1 MTHPSGQPFQLIT
14 TKIAVPPA
22 RTQIVR
28 RRRAF
33 ALLHEQLDL
42 RLNVVLAPAGYGKT
56 SLLVDFAHDCLG
68 RGIQLCWYSLDEQ
81 DSDPLVFL
89 RYLATS
95 LRRSFPQFGERTF
108 RLLDEARST
117 LVPDPSLAFSVLGTL
132 ISEID
137 EQIADFFVL
146 VLDDYHV
153 LPADSLVH
161 TLMGLFLT
169 YLPAAA
175 HVVVATRAL
184 PPLAVSKLVADG
196 QVGGLSPRDLALSA
210 AEARE
215 ILRLRAGLEVSDQEA
230 ADLVQQSGGWVLG
243 LLASVQDRLSPGS
256 AVRSLSAVSGA
267 AALYQA
273 LADDTLS
280 RLSATDQRILYAAA
294 LLETASA
301 EFIDAALGTTGAAA
315 LLGRLCDETPF
326 VMPLVE
332 RRDVYRLHQ
341 LFCEHVVRRIDAR
354 VPRWRLTIS
363 RALARAARAAGNDD
377 LAVRLLLGARDIPG
391 AIQVIRR
398 CIDEHLAA
406 GRYSLAGSWLDALPP
421 AAVEQDARLLLA
433 RARVVAFRGDR
444 FGALELAERA
454 AQRAAL
460 VERGLHTR
468 ARIFVSILLSGCG
481 RAGEGEAL
489 AQQLLAELSSRRQPR
504 ELADVYRALSMACY
518 AQDKLEPALTHMVQA
533 LRLYEQQGRLYDV
546 GGALNQIGACH
557 NQLGRPQ
564 EASIYYQRALAL
576 REQIGDL
583 AGVAT
588 SSNNVGLLAYQR
600 GEYEQAVS
608 AFERARDIARTL
620 GSVRTLAYAHANLA
634 DLYRTTGQVEQ
645 ALATYEQAAQAA
657 REAGERSLVV
667 YCDDGQVNTLML
679 AGRLDE
685 AARMLSR
692 ARQAAEEMGSARLLA
707 RVTTTEGALA
717 LHRGALH
724 LARDLLEQ
732 GRSRAEQVKDRRLEG
747 RALLLLAEVYHRLHM
762 DQQALAAL
770 DLLAR
775 LAATLGSRE
784 FIVAEGKRIIPLLR
798 YAVEQRPSETVF
810 LRSLDEIDAAAA
822 AAVRAELARRQQEEQ
837 RYPRLVCHLL
847 GKPEVY
853 VERRL
858 IGDDAFTV
866 DRARLLLLYLTLFP
880 AGRSRED
887 LQETLWPEADPGA
900 VASRFHVTLYHLR
913 KALFPD
919 IVLRRSG
926 WYRLNPAVDVSTDVR
941 SFLRHLEASRD
952 ERLSREQRLEELR
965 AAVELYRGPLLP
977 DLDSELIRER
987 RAELERRYLE
997 ALGRLA
1003 EAAYEDGDYRACLRY
1018 CRRMLD
1024 VDPHVEAA
1032 HYRIMRCLSQLGEGL
1047 AALAHY
1053 RHYVR
1058 ALRRE
1063 DPAASPS
1070 PFLMELYQ
1078 ELLRL
1083 ERQRSRGD
1091 AL

>member
-1 MTHPSGQPFQLIT
+1 M
-14 TKIAVPPA
+14 
-22 RTQIVR
+22 VR

-42 RLNVVLAPAGYGKT
+42 RLNVVLAPAGFGKT
-56 SLLVDFAHDCLG
+56 SLLVDFAHDCLA
-68 RGIQLCWYSLDEQ
+68 RGIPVCWYSLEEQ

-89 RYLATS
+89 HYFATS
-95 LRRSFPQFGERTF
+95 LRRRFPHFGARTF
-108 RLLDEARST
+108 RLLDEARSA

-132 ISEID
+132 ISELD

-146 VLDDYHV
+146 ILDDYHV

-161 TLMGLFLT
+161 TLMGLFLA
-169 YLPAAA
+169 YLPAGA
-175 HVVVATRAL
+175 HVVLATRTL

-215 ILRLRAGLEVSDQEA
+215 ILRIRAGLEVSDQEA
-230 ADLVQQSGGWVLG
+230 ADLVRQSGGWVLG
-243 LLASVQDRLSPGS
+243 LLASVRNRVATGH
-256 AVRSLSAVSGA
+256 AVQALCAVSGA

-273 LADDTLS
+273 LAEDTITL
-280 RLSATDQRILYAAA
+280 LAPADQRMLYAAA
-294 LLETASA
+294 LLEIAPA
-301 EFIDAALGTTGAAA
+301 GLIDAALGTSGAAA
-315 LLGRLCDETPF
+315 LLSRLCDETPF
-326 VMPLVE
+326 VMPLEE

-341 LFCEHVVRRIDAR
+341 LFCEHVVRCFDTRS
-354 VPRWRLTIS
+354 PRWRLTIS
-363 RALARAARAAGNDD
+363 RALARAARTGGNDD
-377 LAVRLLLGARDIPG
+377 LAVRLLLGARDISG
-391 AIQVIRR
+391 AVQIIRR
-398 CIDEHLAA
+398 GIEGHLAA
-406 GRYSLAGSWLDALPP
+406 GRFSLAASWLNALPQ

-433 RARVVAFRGDR
+433 RARVLAFRGDR

-454 AQRAAL
+454 VQRAKR
-460 VERGLHTR
+460 VERALLTR
-468 ARIFVSILLSGCG
+468 ARILVSILLSGCG
-481 RAGEGEAL
+481 RPRDGEELAL
-489 AQQLLAELSSRRQPR
+489 RLLEELHSRRQAR
-504 ELADVYRALSMACY
+504 DLADVYRALSMACY
-518 AQDKLEPALTHMVQA
+518 AQDKLEPALTYMERA
-533 LRLYEQQGRLYDV
+533 LPLYEREGRLHDV
-546 GGALNQIGACH
+546 GVALNQIGACH

-564 EASIYYQRALAL
+564 EASIFYQRALAL

-600 GEYEQAVS
+600 GDYEQAQS

-620 GSVRTLAYAHANLA
+620 GSVRTLAYAYANLA
-634 DLYRTTGQVEQ
+634 DLYRTTGQLDQ
-645 ALATYEQAAQAA
+645 ALAAYEQAAQAA
-657 REAGERSLVV
+657 REAGERPLVV
-667 YCDDGQVNTLML
+667 YCDDGQATTLQQ
-679 AGRLDE
+679 AGRLEE
-685 AARMLSR
+685 ASRLLAR
-692 ARQAAEEMGSARLLA
+692 ARQQAEELGSARLLA
-707 RVTTTEGALA
+707 RVTITEGALA
-717 LHRGALH
+717 FHRGALH

-732 GRSRAEQVKDRRLEG
+732 GRSRAEQAKDRRQEG
-747 RALLLLAEVYHRLHM
+747 RALLLLAEVYHRLHL
-762 DQQALAAL
+762 DQQALEAL
-770 DLLAR
+770 ELLAR
-775 LAATLGSRE
+775 LGATLGSRE

-798 YAVEQRPSETVF
+798 YAVEQRPAETIF
-810 LRSLDEIDAAAA
+810 LRALDEIDAAAA
-822 AAVRAELARRQQEEQ
+822 AAVRAELARQEQAGQ

-858 IGDDAFTV
+858 LDDDAFTV
-866 DRARLLLLYLTLFP
+866 DRARLLLLYLSLFP

-887 LQETLWPEADPGA
+887 LQETLWPEAEPGA

-919 IVLRRSG
+919 IVVRRSG
-926 WYRLNPAVDVSTDVR
+926 WYRLNPAVEVSTDVK

-1003 EAAYEDGDYRACLRY
+1003 EAAYDDGDYRACLRF
-1018 CRRMLD
+1018 CHRILE
-1024 VDPHVEAA
+1024 VDPHAEEAHA
-1032 HYRIMRCLSQLGEGL
+1032 RLMHCLSQLGENL

-1070 PFLMELYQ
+1070 AFLMDLYQ

-1083 ERQRSRGD
+1083 ERERSRGD

>member
-1 MTHPSGQPFQLIT
+1 MTQSPRQTFQPIT
-14 TKIAVPPA
+14 TKVAVPPA
-22 RTQIVR
+22 RTQIIR

-42 RLNVVLAPAGYGKT
+42 RLNVVLAPAGFGKT
-56 SLLVDFAHDCLG
+56 SLLVDFAHDCLA
-68 RGIQLCWYSLDEQ
+68 RGIPVCWYNLDEQ

-95 LRRSFPQFGERTF
+95 LRRRFPHFGERTF

-117 LVPDPSLAFSVLGTL
+117 LVPDPSLAFSALGTL
-132 ISEID
+132 ISELD

-161 TLMGLFLT
+161 TLMGLLLT

-175 HVVVATRAL
+175 HVILATRSL

-196 QVGGLSPRDLALSA
+196 QVGGISPRDLALNAS
-210 AEARE
+210 EARE

-243 LLASVQDRLSPGS
+243 LLASVRDRISINH
-256 AVRSLSAVSGA
+256 AVQALSAVSGA
-267 AALYQA
+267 TALYQA
-273 LADDTLS
+273 LADDTIT
-280 RLSATDQRILYAAA
+280 RLAPADQRILYSAA
-294 LLETASA
+294 LLEIAPA
-301 EFIDAALGTTGAAA
+301 GLIDAALGTGGAAI
-315 LLGRLCDETPF
+315 LLSRLCDETPF
-326 VMPLVE
+326 VMPLE
-332 RRDVYRLHQ
+332 EHRDVYRLHQ
-341 LFCEHVVRRIDAR
+341 LFCEHVLRRIDAR
-354 VPRWRLTIS
+354 SPRWRLTIS
-363 RALARAARAAGNDD
+363 RALARAARAGGNTD
-377 LAVRLLLGARDIPG
+377 LAVRLLLGAHDISG
-391 AIQVIRR
+391 AVQIIRR
-398 CIDEHLAA
+398 GIDDHLAA
-406 GRYSLAGSWLDALPP
+406 GRFGLAASWLDALPQ
-421 AAVEQDARLLLA
+421 AVVTQDARLLLA
-433 RARVVAFRGDR
+433 RARVLAFRGDR
-444 FGALELAERA
+444 YGALELAERA
-454 AQRAAL
+454 VQRA
-460 VERGLHTR
+460 EPGQRGLLIR

-481 RAGEGEAL
+481 RPGEGEEL
-489 AQQLLAELSSRRQPR
+489 AQRLLQELSSRRQPR
-504 ELADVYRALSMACY
+504 ELADVYRALSIAAY
-518 AQDKLEPALTHMVQA
+518 AQEDYAAAQQCMERALA
-533 LRLYEQQGRLYDV
+533 LYESQGRLHDAAA
-546 GGALNQIGACH
+546 ALNQIGVCCMLRDQHA
-557 NQLGRPQ
+557 
-564 EASIYYQRALAL
+564 EAYVHHRRALAL
-576 REQIGDL
+576 REQIRDL

-588 SSNNVGLLAYQR
+588 SCNNIGLLALRQ
-600 GEYEQAVS
+600 GDYEQAQS
-608 AFERARDIARTL
+608 AFARALDLARTL
-620 GSVRTLAYAHANLA
+620 GSVRTLAYVHANLA
-634 DLYRTTGQVEQ
+634 DLYRTTGQLEQ
-645 ALATYEQAAQAA
+645 ALAAYEQAAQAA

-667 YCDDGQVNTLML
+667 YCDDGQANTLVL
-679 AGRLDE
+679 LGRPDE
-685 AARMLSR
+685 AARLLAR
-692 ARQAAEEMGSARLLA
+692 ARQAAEELGSARLLA
-707 RVTTTEGALA
+707 RVTITEGALA

-724 LARDLLEQ
+724 LAMDLLEQ
-732 GRSRAEQVKDRRLEG
+732 GRSRADQAKDRRQEG
-747 RALLLLAEVYHRLHM
+747 RALLLLAEVYHRLHL
-762 DQQALAAL
+762 DQQALSTL
-770 DLLAR
+770 GLLAR
-775 LAATLGSRE
+775 LAGTLGSRE
-784 FIVAEGKRIIPLLR
+784 FIVAEGKRILPLLR
-798 YAVEQRPSETVF
+798 YAVEQRPSEIVF
-810 LRSLDEIDAAAA
+810 LRALDEIDAAAA
-822 AAVRAELARRQQEEQ
+822 AAVRAALARRQQEEP

-847 GKPEVY
+847 GRPEVY

-858 IGDDAFTV
+858 IDDDAFTV

-887 LQETLWPEADPGA
+887 LQETLWPETAPGA

-926 WYRLNPAVDVSTDVR
+926 WYRLNPAVEVSTDVK

-987 RAELERRYLE
+987 RAELERRFLE

-1003 EAAYEDGDYRACLRY
+1003 EAAFDDGDYRACLRF
-1018 CRRMLD
+1018 CRRILE
-1024 VDPHVEAA
+1024 VDPHVEEA
-1032 HYRIMRCLSQLGEGL
+1032 HARIMRCLSQLGENL

-1063 DPAASPS
+1063 DPAASPA